1 MGYKKKKE
9 IIDRGIKKLTSSIFK
24 KDSQKIVEEILELH
38 EDLSKTIIMD
48 VSYDTDEK
56 FNIDLKI
63 EKDENYESGSDKR
76 EKLLSFLSKNKEYL
90 SLLMPYE
97 SVKSVAVFQRFK
109 KKYDLIEKYEKE
121 LLIKVNKRKL
131 PDLTLTSST
140 NIYKQ
145 YILNNADIFKDK
157 KKINNI
163 LIISK
168 QEVQK
173 IENIY
178 DPEIDLLESH
188 LLYL

>member
-109 KKYDLIEKYEKE
+109 KKYDLITQDTR
-121 LLIKVNKRKL
+121 LR
-131 PDLTLTSST
+131 
-140 NIYKQ
+140 
-145 YILNNADIFKDK
+145 
-157 KKINNI
+157 
-163 LIISK
+163 
-168 QEVQK
+168 
-173 IENIY
+173 
-178 DPEIDLLESH
+178 
-188 LLYL
+188 

>member
-1 MGYKKKKE
+1 MGDKKKKKM
-9 IIDRGIKKLTSSIFK
+9 IDKGIKKLYSSVFK
-24 KDSQKIVEEILELH
+24 KDSQRIIEEILELH

-63 EKDENYESGSDKR
+63 ENDENYESGSDKR

-90 SLLMPYE
+90 SILMPYE

-121 LLIKVNKRKL
+121 LLIKGDKRKL

-140 NIYKQ
+140 NISTQ

-163 LIISK
+163 L
-168 QEVQK
+168 
-173 IENIY
+173 
-178 DPEIDLLESH
+178 
-188 LLYL
+188 